1 MDLDDFRSVMDNAGV
16 DVWTFIDT
24 AILVASLDYG
34 QELKRRRDNIVE
46 RLYATSMANKCRN
59 CDFGGG
65 GGEVARANGSG
76 GHEEEG
82 EGEEVREKSVNG
94 EDDDEDDGYDPFA
107 GLFDDEQKSVLE
119 IKERLE
125 DPDLSEED
133 LVELLQN
140 LDDMEITFQALQETD
155 IGRHVNKVRKHPSND
170 VRILAKKLVKKWK
183 ETVDEW
189 VKLNPPGDLEP
200 PSLIADEDS
209 PQQRALHNGNR
220 QQVPDFGYS
229 PVPQTTQNGYS
240 GSSSKYSNV
249 AQPERKPR
257 PVAPP
262 QRRESPSPAKPSRP
276 PPSQQPIQR
285 EKEHKEIDFDSARK
299 RLQQNYRQAENAKKQ
314 RTIQVMDIHE
324 IPKPK
329 KGGFFPRRGGS
340 SQGGGG
346 RHW

>member
-65 GGEVARANGSG
+65 GGDVARANGSV
-76 GHEEEG
+76 HEEE
-82 EGEEVREKSVNG
+82 EEEEVREKSVNG
-94 EDDDEDDGYDPFA
+94 EDDDEEDDGYDPFA

-155 IGRHVNKVRKHPSND
+155 IGRHVNKVRKHSSND
-170 VRILAKKLVKKWK
+170 VRTLAKKLVKKWK

-209 PQQRALHNGNR
+209 PQQRAIRNGNR

-229 PVPQTTQNGYS
+229 PVPQSTQNGYS
-240 GSSSKYSNV
+240 GSSSKNSYVSE
-249 AQPERKPR
+249 PERKPR

-262 QRRESPSPAKPSRP
+262 PPRRESPSPAKQPSRP
-276 PPSQQPIQR
+276 IPR

>member
-65 GGEVARANGSG
+65 GGEVARANGSV
-76 GHEEEG
+76 HEEE
-82 EGEEVREKSVNG
+82 EEEEVREKSVNG
-94 EDDDEDDGYDPFA
+94 EDDDEEDDGYDPFA

-155 IGRHVNKVRKHPSND
+155 IGRHVNKVRKHSSND
-170 VRILAKKLVKKWK
+170 VRTLAKKLVKKWK

-209 PQQRALHNGNR
+209 PQQRAIRNGNR
-220 QQVPDFGYS
+220 QQMGIQVHQARTVTLAS
-229 PVPQTTQNGYS
+229 Q
-240 GSSSKYSNV
+240 
-249 AQPERKPR
+249 
-257 PVAPP
+257 
-262 QRRESPSPAKPSRP
+262 RESQDQLLFLLEESLLLQLNNLLVPFRGRRST
-276 PPSQQPIQR
+276 
-285 EKEHKEIDFDSARK
+285 RK
-299 RLQQNYRQAENAKKQ
+299 LILTRLGKDCNKTTDKLRMLKSKGPYR
-314 RTIQVMDIHE
+314 
-324 IPKPK
+324 
-329 KGGFFPRRGGS
+329 
-340 SQGGGG
+340 
-346 RHW
+346 

>member
-59 CDFGGG
+59 CDFGEAGG
-65 GGEVARANGSG
+65 VARAANGSV
-76 GHEEEG
+76 HEEEEEG
-82 EGEEVREKSVNG
+82 GEEVREKSVNG
-94 EDDDEDDGYDPFA
+94 DDEEEDDGYDPFA
-107 GLFDDEQKSVLE
+107 GLFDDEQKSVVE

-125 DPDLSEED
+125 DPDLSEEA

-155 IGRHVNKVRKHPSND
+155 IGRHVNKVRKHPSNE
-170 VRILAKKLVKKWK
+170 VRRLAKQLVKKWK

-209 PQQRALHNGNR
+209 PQQRAALRNGNR

-229 PVPQTTQNGYS
+229 PVPQSQNGYS
-240 GSSSKYSNV
+240 SSSKNSNV
-249 AQPERKPR
+249 SEPPERKPR

-262 QRRESPSPAKPSRP
+262 PRRESPSPAKPSRP
-276 PPSQQPIQR
+276 SPSQHTIPR

-340 SQGGGG
+340 SQGGG